1 MVMIADCGVTI
12 TLLDAIEGVLLFA
25 AILACNPVTLALVAC
40 SIACVIVRKTVHP
53 ISWWWAGGFAIAAVL
68 SVVAIVVFMACC
80 WGGPG

>member
-1 MVMIADCGVTI
+1 MIPILADGGI
-12 TLLDAIEGVLLFA
+12 SIGDRLY
-25 AILACNPVTLALVAC
+25 ILVVIVGAFACNPVTLALVAC
-40 SIACVIVRKTVHP
+40 SVACIIIRKTVHP